1 MKFYTSQGLHTFI
14 FYLLVSCHL
23 FIYLFISAWGL
34 KTLRGQNCLNF
45 CISTLPSRG
54 CCNKYLLSDIL
65 FSLAEP
71 PVVEKQPQSGSYM
84 IWKAL
89 ERLFT
94 LFSQSEALTPSYY
107 SFYKL
112 AKSYWGPAQ
121 HLGCCLSFFLL
132 LPFLSLGIWLT
143 DTPYLYGHVKKKP
156 TKPVKQKAAFL
167 FFFFLILCDCH
178 LSINLLQLN

>member
-1 MKFYTSQGLHTFI
+1 MKLYISQGLHTFVS
-14 FYLLVSCHL
+14 YLLVSC
-23 FIYLFISAWGL
+23 YLFVYFFAWRL
-34 KTLRGQNCLNF
+34 KTLRGQNCLDF

-54 CCNKYLLSDIL
+54 CCMLTFNKYLLSDIL
-65 FSLAEP
+65 SLLTEP

-84 IWKAL
+84 MWKAL

-121 HLGCCLSFFLL
+121 HPGCWLSFFLL

-143 DTPYLYGHVKKKP
+143 ATSCLYGHVKKTPPNRSNK
-156 TKPVKQKAAFL
+156 KL
-167 FFFFLILCDCH
+167 LSFFFFF
-178 LSINLLQLN
+178 